1 MIITDLTDPLFTN
14 LFTTFK
20 YTAFR
25 LNSREEYRVDEETS
39 AYEAFKRHGTVTAD
53 ELGFMH
59 QWVEQ
64 VVTPAVQAG
73 KRMSRVQI
81 WRTDGT
87 VAEDGT
93 PGGLSDYHRFQRE
106 AFKISSAAG
115 EQIRIITTSPGS
127 WPTDVCLP
135 TIPVDFW
142 LFDSSHMLE
151 MHFDEDNTFR
161 EAHLNTELTSPSAIV
176 RANLWRDAAIAQS
189 KPFYP

>member
-1 MIITDLTDPLFTN
+1 MIFTDLNDPECRRLFTS
-14 LFTTFK
+14 FK

-25 LNSREEYRVDEETS
+25 MNTRDEYRFDEEAS
-39 AYEAFKRHGTVTAD
+39 AYEAFKANGTVTSD

-59 QWVEQ
+59 AWAQD

-73 KRMSRVQI
+73 KTMARVQI

-87 VAEDGT
+87 WTDGK
-93 PGGLSDYHRFQRE
+93 PNGLSDYNRFQNE
-106 AFKISSAAG
+106 AFKVSLKAG
-115 EQIRIITTSPGS
+115 EKVRVIITGPGS

-135 TIPVDFW
+135 MIPVDFW

-151 MHFDEDNTFR
+151 LHFNDDNTFR
-161 EAHLNTELTSPSAIV
+161 EAHLNTELVNPSALV
-176 RANLWRDAAIAQS
+176 RANLWRDAAMNQS